1 MPFIS
6 SEARDGATNSVM
18 DYINWYG
25 KLSLRL
31 NEEDTLK
38 LDNNSIDLYIES
50 MDFAKQVSEMN
61 NFWYRRGDFLNRIP
75 MKQEELESTKVE
87 KFLMTEWGFIKKFL
101 HEHQRYIG
109 NYYQEVENNKLL
121 NLKYAKEAGLR
132 IPKTLVTTN
141 KKDATTFICQN
152 SKCITKPI
160 NNVHLSFEHNEM
172 RYSSTGTRM
181 VVKEDIEALSDRF
194 CPMLLQ
200 EYTEKDVEL
209 RIFFIEQKLFTMAIF
224 SQLDEQTSVDYRN
237 YNTEKPNRNV
247 PYKLPTEIKK
257 KILAFAK
264 KAQLNTG
271 SIDIIL
277 NKDGEYVFLEVNPVG
292 QFGWVSKNCNYYIE
306 QEIAKHLLK

>member
-1 MPFIS
+1 
-6 SEARDGATNSVM
+6 
-18 DYINWYG
+18 
-25 KLSLRL
+25 
-31 NEEDTLK
+31 
-38 LDNNSIDLYIES
+38 
-50 MDFAKQVSEMN
+50 
-61 NFWYRRGDFLNRIP
+61 
-75 MKQEELESTKVE
+75 
-87 KFLMTEWGFIKKFL
+87 
-101 HEHQRYIG
+101 
-109 NYYQEVENNKLL
+109 
-121 NLKYAKEAGLR
+121 
-132 IPKTLVTTN
+132 
-141 KKDATTFICQN
+141 
-152 SKCITKPI
+152 
-160 NNVHLSFEHNEM
+160 
-172 RYSSTGTRM
+172 M
-181 VVKEDIEALSDRF
+181 VAKEDIEALADRF